1 MPADGS
7 VSVST
12 QDAAPVTDGG
22 VEEDSLHPP
31 GERKPLDREIFKLA
45 WPALGALAA
54 DPLVSLVDTAW
65 VGRLGA
71 DALAVLGVATTV
83 LVSFFFVFNFLAYG
97 ATPLIGSAL
106 GRGERDE
113 AARTGGAAAAIAV
126 VAGLAAMIAAIVLA
140 PALVRLMGA
149 DSSIADA
156 TIEYLRIRALALPA
170 VLLIT
175 VAHGIFRGHQDT
187 KTPFYVTAGFNVV
200 NLVLDPVL
208 IFGFDMGINGAAIA
222 SVFAQWFGVAW
233 FAFIARSP
241 ALRSRLLQ
249 VRGLTWVRIKPLV
262 GASAA
267 LVIRTG
273 SLLTVFA
280 VATAVATRISNT
292 AVGAHQVASQLWLF
306 LALVIDALAIAGQAM
321 IGPRL
326 ASARVDDARAVAN
339 RLLQLGLG
347 LGIGLAALMAALAP
361 VLPHLFTDDQAVLDT
376 VRSVYWFVVFMQP
389 LNALVFVWD
398 GIGIGAS
405 SFRYLAASMFFA
417 AVVTVGLLAAVLPSG
432 GGLVMVWWSLT
443 ALMVIRIAAL
453 AWWHVAGPLGSGKL
467 A

>member
-1 MPADGS
+1 MP
-7 VSVST
+7 
-12 QDAAPVTDGG
+12 
-22 VEEDSLHPP
+22 EK
-31 GERKPLDREIFKLA
+31 RRFDREIFRLA

-83 LVSFFFVFNFLAYG
+83 LISFFFVFNFLAYG

-106 GRGERDE
+106 GRGDDDE
-113 AARTGGAAAAIAV
+113 AARTGGAAAVIAV
-126 VAGLAAMIAAIVLA
+126 VAGIAAMSAAIVLA

-156 TIEYLRIRALALPA
+156 TIGYLRIRALALPA

-187 KTPFYVTAGFNVV
+187 KTPFFVTAGFNVI

-208 IFGFDMGINGAAIA
+208 IFGFDLGINGAAIA
-222 SVFAQWFGVAW
+222 SVIAQWCGVAW
-233 FAFIARSP
+233 FVLIARRP
-241 ALRSRLLQ
+241 AMRSRLLQ
-249 VRGLTWVRIKPLV
+249 VRGLTWARIKPLM

-273 SLLTVFA
+273 SLLAVFA

-326 ASARVDDARAVAN
+326 ASTRINDARVVAN
-339 RLLQLGLG
+339 RLLKLGLLLG
-347 LGIGLAALMAALAP
+347 LGLAALMAALAP
-361 VLPHLFTDDQAVLDT
+361 LLPGLFSDDQEVLDA
-376 VRSVYWFVVFMQP
+376 VRSVYWFVVLMQP

-398 GIGIGAS
+398 GIAIGAS
-405 SFRYLAASMFFA
+405 AFRYLAASMLLA
-417 AVVTVGLLAAVLPSG
+417 AMVTVALLAAVLPTG
-432 GGLVMVWWSLT
+432 GGLVMIWWSLT
-443 ALMVIRIAAL
+443 VLMAIRLVAL
-453 AWWHVAGPLGSGKL
+453 AWWHVAGPLGTGSW